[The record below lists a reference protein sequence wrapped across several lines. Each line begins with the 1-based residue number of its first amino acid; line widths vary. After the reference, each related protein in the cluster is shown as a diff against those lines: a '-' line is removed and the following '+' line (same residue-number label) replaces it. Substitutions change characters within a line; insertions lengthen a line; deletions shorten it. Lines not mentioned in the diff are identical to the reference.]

1 MYGENVGKQ
10 CKRVHGLV
18 THLKKYGSKWWTS
31 LGELEF
37 HAAIAM
43 KIWFRRNT
51 VVHRGE
57 FLHPN
62 ILIKEVEIFLKEYRV
77 ANAEETVPMASQVDL
92 GPNK

>member
-1 MYGENVGKQ
+1 V
-10 CKRVHGLV
+10 
-18 THLKKYGSKWWTS
+18 
-31 LGELEF
+31 
-37 HAAIAM
+37 IAT